1 MFIEN
6 DEHIIIMDC
15 EAAPLR
21 RSEFQSLE
29 ECGIK
34 TVWLHG
40 GVDLNIYWDNI
51 YRRVE
56 DLLEYTKLKMLLPF
70 FCSPSQGDWFKNGAI
85 DYANPDV
92 AKSMDDTTLKLLE
105 YFAPVR
111 DRVQLT
117 YAHSGNGEY
126 PWPLKSGPQ
135 TTKGPVSKEEL
146 ARFIADRQKI
156 LSSQHNEVWL
166 PMAHILGHFGIIV
179 DEINRVLHLEFADC
193 AHYRIQY
200 THFPLMS
207 ESVRWIIKSN
217 PQSKYF
223 VGSEY
228 VEGLVSNYEEGILQG
243 VWGFLTS
250 PTHRLSSQTRVEPG
264 MLKIIRNVN
273 EALCNEYHWD
283 VAIEHS
289 NRVLEELK

>member
-6 DEHIIIMDC
+6 DEHIIIM
-15 EAAPLR
+15 EFRELPLML
-21 RSEFQSLE
+21 SEFQSLE
-29 ECGIK
+29 EYGVK
-34 TVWLHG
+34 TVWLHSG
-40 GVDLNIYWDNI
+40 IDLSMNWEEI
-51 YRRVE
+51 YRRM
-56 DLLEYTKLKMLLPF
+56 DGILKHTKLKILLPF
-70 FCSPSQGDWFKNGAI
+70 FYSHSQGDWLKNGVI

-105 YFAPVR
+105 YLAPVR

-117 YAHSGNGEY
+117 YAYFGDGEY
-126 PWPLKSGPQ
+126 PWPIKSGPQ

-146 ARFIADRQKI
+146 AKFIADRQKI

-166 PMAHILGHFGIIV
+166 SLSHILGHFGAVV
-179 DEINRVLHLEFADC
+179 DEINRVLYSEFADC

-223 VGSEY
+223 VGSDY
-228 VEGLVSNYEEGILQG
+228 IDGLVSNYEEGILQG
-243 VWGFLTS
+243 VWGFLTA
-250 PTHRLSSQTRVEPG
+250 PIHLPQTRVEPG

-273 EALCNEYHWD
+273 EALCKEYHWD
-283 VAIEHS
+283 MAIEHP